1 MPFTMSTTNSSQL
14 ELSGVTAV
22 APTSPLEA
30 TREAEGNGGHALP
43 MTTDGHRVVAA
54 SKTTAFR
61 ERRAAA
67 PAKVDDNEGG
77 VEALLTF
84 AEAAKALGI
93 SLRQFRRLVDG
104 GKLAFVRVSERSP
117 RIRPGEL
124 RRYLDAS
131 VVKHTEA

>member
-1 MPFTMSTTNSSQL
+1 MSTTNGSQL
-14 ELSGVTAV
+14 ELSDVTAV
-22 APTSPLEA
+22 APTGALDT
-30 TREAEGNGGHALP
+30 TREAEGNGHALP
-43 MTTDGHRVVAA
+43 TTTGSHRVAAA

-61 ERRAAA
+61 ERKAAA

-117 RIRPGEL
+117 RVRPSEL
-124 RRYLDAS
+124 RRYLDSSA
-131 VVKHTEA
+131 VKYTET